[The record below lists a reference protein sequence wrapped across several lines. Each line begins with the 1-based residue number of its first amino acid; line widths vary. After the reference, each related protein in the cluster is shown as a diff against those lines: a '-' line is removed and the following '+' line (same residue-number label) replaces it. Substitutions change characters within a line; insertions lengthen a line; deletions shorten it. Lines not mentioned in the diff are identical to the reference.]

1 LNPLVCI
8 DCRYIRERPS
18 GIGILTQMLVDHLP
32 RLAPDL
38 RFLLLAHPKAPGR
51 LSAAPNVTETVVRQE
66 ANGPATLLWLPR
78 VVDLSGVALFH
89 ATFNILPAGL
99 RMPAVV
105 TLCDVMWIKHADWAR
120 APGLWGHVET
130 VFYRRG
136 IWHALR
142 RATRLAAISQ
152 ATKDEIGTVFAPA
165 FDRTRVTLLGV
176 APEFRPLMGE
186 GGQAMV
192 DAARA
197 KWLPGVPRY
206 VFTVGQFSG
215 YKNHVRV
222 LQAFARAFAD
232 HPDVHM
238 AYVQRLGPGQKA
250 LRPLARDLGVESRVH
265 FLSGLSGGDLV
276 ALYNGAL
283 VLCHPSLYEGYG
295 NAPAEALATGCP
307 VVTSNRSSMPEVSG
321 DAALLVDPESV
332 PEIAAALSKAAF
344 DQQVRATLR
353 ARGLARAKELTW
365 EAFARANLEI
375 YREILG
381 ERPDDQ
387 SAS

>member
-1 LNPLVCI
+1 LSQLVCI

-18 GIGILTQMLVDHLP
+18 GISPLVQALVDHLP

-38 RFLLLAHPKAPGR
+38 RFLLLRHPNAPAR
-51 LSAAPNVTETVVRQE
+51 LSAAPNVTETVVTQE
-66 ANGPATLLWLPR
+66 ANGPATLLWLAR
-78 VVDLSGVALFH
+78 VVDLSGVDLFH

-99 RMPAVV
+99 KMPAVV

-120 APGLWGHVET
+120 SAGLWGHVET

-136 IWHALR
+136 LWHALE

-152 ATKDEIGTVFAPA
+152 ATKDEIGTVCPSA

-176 APEFRPLMGE
+176 APDFRPLSGDD
-186 GGQAMV
+186 GRAAV
-192 DAARA
+192 DRARA
-197 KWLPGVPRY
+197 KWMPGVARY
-206 VFTVGQFSG
+206 VLTVGQFSG
-215 YKNHVRV
+215 YKNHRRV

-232 HPDVHM
+232 RPDYHM
-238 AYVQRLGPGQKA
+238 AFVQRLGPGERA
-250 LRPLARDLGVESRVH
+250 LRPLARDLGVDTRVH
-265 FLSGLSGGDLV
+265 FLAGLSECDLL
-276 ALYNGAL
+276 ALYNGA
-283 VLCHPSLYEGYG
+283 VALCHPSLYEGYG
-295 NAPAEALATGCP
+295 NPPAEALASGCP

-332 PEIAAALSKAAF
+332 AEIAGALSRVASDDNLRAA
-344 DQQVRATLR
+344 LR

-381 ERPDDQ
+381 
-387 SAS
+387 